1 MSVIKK
7 IAILDYGMGNIF
19 KIKQA
24 VEYNKFGCSIIRD
37 LKNLDQFDG
46 LILPGVGSFAAA
58 MKKLES
64 LNAKKIIRKFKSI
77 KRNFGKI

>member
-24 VEYNKFGCSIIRD
+24 VEYNKFACSIIRD
-37 LKNLDQFDG
+37 LKNLDQ
-46 LILPGVGSFAAA
+46 
-58 MKKLES
+58 
-64 LNAKKIIRKFKSI
+64 
-77 KRNFGKI
+77 